1 MSSPQQEVEP
11 NPWSGGRDASSPS
24 SPGSPEATPPSARH
38 SKATPTAAAALPQA
52 SPCGS
57 DRILE
62 TTDEERALAA
72 FSFQTPSALPSSKAT
87 GDSSGQTASQ
97 GSQVASMPFFRKPLR
112 PLNTGQGTLAL
123 PSSTL
128 RSSFTPATQKAAN
141 GPSNNSSAVNNESQ
155 PRGEPAQ
162 GQKRPAEFG
171 TLSNFF
177 SRSST
182 HVPTGSPKRM
192 RPSSPLVNPMQI
204 GNKSI
209 KELLS
214 SRSSSSTM
222 RFQSSASGNE
232 NRAAPSLSFVDTPMM
247 KSLSGSLPS
256 ASNSVQSA
264 KSNAAAQSKDV
275 ALATHSLRTHPHSA
289 ATGQM
294 PTPPPKQPRHD
305 ASDASSEDM
314 NFAQDDSAVESA
326 VVAKSTAALTFPQ
339 FRTASSGR
347 RSSPI
352 SDRSSSPAAPSFEKD
367 AAHSAL
373 IQATT
378 LPPPAANVPRS
389 QSLASDSDITDVWA
403 WLVRQRERCNKLEI
417 QLKVQDSEIAA
428 LESFKKNKEKELD
441 AASKKIDELVA
452 RISKQ
457 TQDLSRFDEAMTK
470 QKQENDERNQLLE
483 ERSKELQ
490 QFQADLSETLRCD
503 HEERARLE
511 AEILSAREQLSE
523 LKAQRDAGIEMVKE
537 TKDRLQQALFDL
549 AEARDQNKTLEKQ
562 KDELVKKVL
571 QQEKEATELN
581 QKAQKL
587 DALAIEH
594 EELRA
599 ERERHQQQLAERL
612 EAHCKRVDEL
622 EKTEAELRSEKS
634 QVSSQLAAL
643 QVSCAEL
650 RSTEADATM
659 RNKDTESQLQQSV
672 ARCND
677 LEREVRELGHQIERL
692 EIDAQKNEAASQ
704 AVLDEKAQM
713 NARCNELQQQ
723 LHETERRLAKVEA
736 ELAAAKEH
744 GATLQER
751 WEHSNSEV
759 GRLSNEAADAR
770 RDKAVAE
777 ASHASCRQTLDELK
791 DLRKTL
797 QQQLEDKE
805 RQLSEYLKLSRDG
818 SAHSIAELAK
828 LQGKFEN
835 ATERF
840 AAMSQQLVDS
850 EASKAALNAEIAQ
863 LRASAHHNDRA
874 AEEQAKTALRE
885 AQSKLDAVVA
895 ERDDLKERVGTQV
908 QELKTLRQ
916 QMQQTKEEFRLQ
928 SVEAEEG
935 RRATERERTLM
946 ERYQSG
952 QLTEAETQL
961 LAQAIASNAEQVAR
975 ELSKRDNVIKGLE
988 YEKRSFLDKL
998 AQQEIET
1005 LRRGMS
1011 NAPKRSIPLP
1021 ASEPS
1026 SEADANNA
1034 AVRVRFVGVET
1045 MNKTAMT
1052 TSTAQTRAMPGSST
1066 RPQPQPARQ
1075 YGSRSSSSRP
1085 ASGSLRSSVAGTA
1098 LQALSQS
1105 RDDEEISNDA
1115 DTTKD
1120 MSAGLSSAETPGEA
1134 STDNMLGR
1142 RPAAR
1147 RVRLA

>member
-24 SPGSPEATPPSARH
+24 SPGSPEATPPSTQR
-38 SKATPTAAAALPQA
+38 SKATPTAAAALPRA

-57 DRILE
+57 DRILD

-72 FSFQTPSALPSSKAT
+72 FSFQTPSALPSSKAA
-87 GDSSGQTASQ
+87 GDNSGQTASQ

-214 SRSSSSTM
+214 SRSSSSMM
-222 RFQSSASGNE
+222 RFQSSAAGNE

-256 ASNSVQSA
+256 ASSSVQSA
-264 KSNAAAQSKDV
+264 KSNAAAQPKDV
-275 ALATHSLRTHPHSA
+275 ALATHPSRMHPHNA

-294 PTPPPKQPRHD
+294 PTPPPKQPRHV

-314 NFAQDDSAVESA
+314 DFAQDDSAVESA
-326 VVAKSTAALTFPQ
+326 VVAN
-339 FRTASSGR
+339 
-347 RSSPI
+347 
-352 SDRSSSPAAPSFEKD
+352 FEKD
-367 AAHSAL
+367 AAHTAL
-373 IQATT
+373 AQATT

-389 QSLASDSDITDVWA
+389 QTLASDSDITDVWA

-457 TQDLSRFDEAMTK
+457 TQDLSRFDEVMTK

-490 QFQADLSETLRCD
+490 QFQADLSETLKRD
-503 HEERARLE
+503 HEERAGLE

-537 TKDRLQQALFDL
+537 TRDRLQQALFDL

-952 QLTEAETQL
+952 QLTETETQL
-961 LAQAIASNAEQVAR
+961 LAQTIASNAEQVAR
-975 ELSKRDNVIKGLE
+975 EISKRDNVIKGLE

-998 AQQEIET
+998 KKAQQEIET

-1026 SEADANNA
+1026 SEADANQNA

-1052 TSTAQTRAMPGSST
+1052 TSTAQTRAMPGST
-1066 RPQPQPARQ
+1066 RQ

-1105 RDDEEISNDA
+1105 RDDEDISNDA

-1120 MSAGLSSAETPGEA
+1120 MSAEGLSSAETLGEA
-1134 STDNMLGR
+1134 STDSMLGR